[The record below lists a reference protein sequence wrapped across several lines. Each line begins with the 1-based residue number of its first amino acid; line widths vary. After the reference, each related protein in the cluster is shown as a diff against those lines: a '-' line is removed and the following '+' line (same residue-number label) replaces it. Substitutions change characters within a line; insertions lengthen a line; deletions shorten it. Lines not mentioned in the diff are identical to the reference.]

1 MTRDVL
7 ETVRIDSHHHT
18 WEVQRRPQTWMTAE
32 QDARIGHDQLLPDW
46 AAAAVPCGVQGSV
59 LVQTVRDP
67 SETVEFLEVAAR
79 VPLVRGV
86 VGWVDLDRG
95 PGDVASQVQALTRL
109 PGADRL
115 VGVRD
120 QSADRPEADWADGAA
135 AAALFEACGAAGLV
149 VDLLLRPDQWPA
161 AARAVARHSQTRF
174 VLDHFGNVDFA
185 ASSADRWQAGVG
197 GFSSS
202 PNVALKLS
210 GVAARAS
217 DPEVVR
223 RLLPRFVG
231 AALDAFGRDRLMF
244 GSDWPVSSMSMT
256 YAEVVDTVEDAL
268 DRVPGAS
275 DDDRRAVWGATA
287 VAWYALPD

>member
-1 MTRDVL
+1 MWR
-7 ETVRIDSHHHT
+7 
-18 WEVQRRPQTWMTAE
+18 
-32 QDARIGHDQLLPDW
+32 AR
-46 AAAAVPCGVQGSV
+46 GS
-59 LVQTVRDP
+59 
-67 SETVEFLEVAAR
+67 A
-79 VPLVRGV
+79 
-86 VGWVDLDRG
+86 
-95 PGDVASQVQALTRL
+95 
-109 PGADRL
+109 
-115 VGVRD
+115 
-120 QSADRPEADWADGAA
+120 
-135 AAALFEACGAAGLV
+135 
-149 VDLLLRPDQWPA
+149 
-161 AARAVARHSQTRF
+161 
-174 VLDHFGNVDFA
+174 
-185 ASSADRWQAGVG
+185 ADRWQAGVG

-256 YAEVVDTVEDAL
+256 YAEVVDAVEDAL